1 MRLFFYNCI
10 ILILLPIL
18 ITRLIFKNLQ
28 DKDYLKNFSNRLGFY
43 KIKSYENTIWFHAVS
58 LGEVISSQKIVKK
71 LLKDNKVILSV
82 STPTGLREAKKIYG
96 QNLLVV
102 YAPWDFSIFV
112 KSFLNKFRPKA
123 LILFETEIWPSM
135 IHACWKNNIPVILS
149 NARLSESSYKK
160 YEFISVF
167 INSTLN
173 KLSLILVQSHE
184 HASRFKALGIN
195 NDIIFKVGSTKFDL
209 ESDNKF
215 ETSDINLCHD
225 FILAASTHK
234 GEDEL
239 IISSYLK
246 LKEEFKD
253 LKLVLVPRHPERANT
268 IKDIL
273 KRKNMDSEISSDIK
287 FNLNKHDVVVIN
299 ATGLLNILYKRAK
312 VSFIGGS
319 LFNKYGGH
327 NIIEPAFNKSPFIVG
342 PHMKNFE
349 DVLSLFLKKDACIQ
363 LKSPLQLYD
372 AFKKLLNND
381 ELRTHMI
388 DNAFRVVSENKGSS
402 NQQYKYIKHL
412 INQL

>member
-28 DKDYLKNFSNRLGFY
+28 DKDYLKNFTNRLGFY
-43 KIKSYENTIWFHAVS
+43 KIKSYQNTIWFHAVS

-184 HASRFKALGIN
+184 HASRFNALGIN

-209 ESDNKF
+209 ESDNEF
-215 ETSDINLCHD
+215 ETSDINSCND
-225 FILAASTHK
+225 FILAASTHT

-319 LFNKYGGH
+319 LFSKYGGH

-363 LKSPLQLYD
+363 LKSPVQLHD

-381 ELRTHMI
+381 ELRTYMI
-388 DNAFRVVSENKGSS
+388 DNAIRVVSENKGSS

-412 INQL
+412 IN

>member
-1 MRLFFYNCI
+1 M
-10 ILILLPIL
+10 LPIL
-18 ITRLIFKNLQ
+18 IIRLIFKNLQ

-43 KIKSYENTIWFHAVS
+43 KIKSYQNIIWFHAVS

-71 LLKDNKVILSV
+71 LLEDNKVILSV

-160 YEFISVF
+160 YEFINVF

-173 KLSLILVQSHE
+173 KLSLILAQSHE

-209 ESDNKF
+209 ESDNEF
-215 ETSDINLCHD
+215 ATSDANLCHD

-273 KRKNMDSEISSDIK
+273 KSKNMDSEISSDIK

-319 LFNKYGGH
+319 LFSKYGGH

-363 LKSPLQLYD
+363 LKSPVLLYD

-388 DNAFRVVSENKGSS
+388 DNAIRVVSENKGSS

-412 INQL
+412 IN

>member
-18 ITRLIFKNLQ
+18 IIRLIFKNLQ

-43 KIKSYENTIWFHAVS
+43 KIKSYQNIIWFHAVS

-71 LLKDNKVILSV
+71 LLEDNKVILSV

-160 YEFISVF
+160 YEFINVF

-173 KLSLILVQSHE
+173 KLSLILAQSHE

-209 ESDNKF
+209 ESDNQF
-215 ETSDINLCHD
+215 EISDINLCHD

-253 LKLVLVPRHPERANT
+253 LKLVLVPRHPERAST

-287 FNLNKHDVVVIN
+287 FNLNKHDIFIIN

-319 LFNKYGGH
+319 LFSKYGGH

-363 LKSPLQLYD
+363 LKSPVQLHD

-388 DNAFRVVSENKGSS
+388 DNAIRVVSENKGSS

-412 INQL
+412 IN

>member
-43 KIKSYENTIWFHAVS
+43 KIKSYQNTIWFHAVS

-160 YEFISVF
+160 YEFINVF

-173 KLSLILVQSHE
+173 KLSLILAQSHE

-209 ESDNKF
+209 ESDNEF

-273 KRKNMDSEISSDIK
+273 KSKNMDSEISSDIK

-319 LFNKYGGH
+319 LFSKYGGH

-363 LKSPLQLYD
+363 LKSPVQLHD

-388 DNAFRVVSENKGSS
+388 DNAIRVVSENKGSS

-412 INQL
+412 IN

>member
-18 ITRLIFKNLQ
+18 IIRLTFKNLQ

-43 KIKSYENTIWFHAVS
+43 KIKSYQNIIWFHAVS

-71 LLKDNKVILSV
+71 LLEDNKVILSV

-160 YEFISVF
+160 YEFINVF

-173 KLSLILVQSHE
+173 KFSLILAQSHE

-209 ESDNKF
+209 ESDNEF

-273 KRKNMDSEISSDIK
+273 KSKNMDSEISSDIK

-319 LFNKYGGH
+319 LFSKYGGH

-363 LKSPLQLYD
+363 LKSPVQLYD
-372 AFKKLLNND
+372 AYKKLLNND

-388 DNAFRVVSENKGSS
+388 DNAIRVVSENKGSS
-402 NQQYKYIKHL
+402 NQQFKYIKHL
-412 INQL
+412 IN

>member
-1 MRLFFYNCI
+1 M
-10 ILILLPIL
+10 LPIL

-28 DKDYLKNFSNRLGFY
+28 DKDYLKNFTNRLGFY
-43 KIKSYENTIWFHAVS
+43 KIKSYQNIIWFHAVS

-82 STPTGLREAKKIYG
+82 STPTGLREAKRIYG

-160 YEFISVF
+160 YNLVKLF
-167 INSTLN
+167 INKTLN
-173 KLSLILVQSHE
+173 KFSLILAQSHE
-184 HASRFKALGIN
+184 HVTRFKALGV
-195 NDIIFKVGSTKFDL
+195 NDNIIFKVGSSKFDL
-209 ESDNKF
+209 ESNNEF
-215 ETSDINLCHD
+215 ESQDFILSHD

-253 LKLVLVPRHPERANT
+253 LKLVIVPRHPERTNS
-268 IKDIL
+268 IEEIL
-273 KRKNMDSEISSDIK
+273 KDHKINFKMSSDCK
-287 FNLNKHDVVVIN
+287 FNLNKNDVVIIN
-299 ATGLLNILYKRAK
+299 ATGLLVNLYKKAK

-319 LFNKYGGH
+319 LFSKYGGH
-327 NIIEPAFNKSPFIVG
+327 NIIEPASNKSPFIVG
-342 PHMKNFE
+342 PYMKNFE
-349 DVLSLFLKKDACIQ
+349 DILNLFLKEDACIQ
-363 LKSPLQLYD
+363 LEKPSQLYD
-372 AFKKLLNND
+372 AYKKLLNND
-381 ELRTHMI
+381 ELRAHII
-388 DNAFRVVSENKGSS
+388 DNAFKVVSKNKGSS
-402 NQQYKYIKHL
+402 NEQYKYIKHL
-412 INQL
+412 IN

>member
-10 ILILLPIL
+10 TLILLPIL
-18 ITRLIFKNLQ
+18 IIRLIFKNLQ

-43 KIKSYENTIWFHAVS
+43 KIKSYQNTIWFHAVS

-71 LLKDNKVILSV
+71 LLEDNKVILSV

-173 KLSLILVQSHE
+173 KLSLILAQSHE

-209 ESDNKF
+209 ESDNEF

-319 LFNKYGGH
+319 LFSKYGGH

-363 LKSPLQLYD
+363 LKSPVQLYD
-372 AFKKLLNND
+372 AYKKLLNND

-388 DNAFRVVSENKGSS
+388 DNAIRVVSENKGSS
-402 NQQYKYIKHL
+402 NQQFKYIKHL
-412 INQL
+412 IN

>member
-18 ITRLIFKNLQ
+18 IIRLIFKNLQ

-43 KIKSYENTIWFHAVS
+43 KIKSYQNTIWFHAVS

-71 LLKDNKVILSV
+71 LLEDNKVILSV

-160 YEFISVF
+160 YEFINVF

-173 KLSLILVQSHE
+173 KLSLILAQSHE

-209 ESDNKF
+209 ESDNEF

-273 KRKNMDSEISSDIK
+273 KRKNMDSEVSSDIK

-319 LFNKYGGH
+319 LFSKYGGH

-363 LKSPLQLYD
+363 LKSPVQLYD
-372 AFKKLLNND
+372 AYKKLLNND

-388 DNAFRVVSENKGSS
+388 DNAIRVVSENKGSS

-412 INQL
+412 IN

>member
-18 ITRLIFKNLQ
+18 IIRLIFKNLQ
-28 DKDYLKNFSNRLGFY
+28 DKDYLKNFTNRLGFY
-43 KIKSYENTIWFHAVS
+43 KIKSYQNIIWFHAVS

-71 LLKDNKVILSV
+71 LLEDNKVILSV

-160 YEFISVF
+160 YEFINVF

-173 KLSLILVQSHE
+173 KLSLILAQSHE

-209 ESDNKF
+209 ESDNEF
-215 ETSDINLCHD
+215 ATSDANLCHD

-273 KRKNMDSEISSDIK
+273 KSKNMNSEISSDIK

-319 LFNKYGGH
+319 LFSKYGGH

-363 LKSPLQLYD
+363 LKSPVQLHD

-388 DNAFRVVSENKGSS
+388 DNAIRVVSENKGSS

-412 INQL
+412 IN

>member
-28 DKDYLKNFSNRLGFY
+28 DKDYLKNFTNRLGFY
-43 KIKSYENTIWFHAVS
+43 KIKSYQNTIWFHAVS

-71 LLKDNKVILSV
+71 LLEDNKVILSV
-82 STPTGLREAKKIYG
+82 STPTGLREAKRIYG

-209 ESDNKF
+209 ESDNEF

-319 LFNKYGGH
+319 LFSKYGGH

-363 LKSPLQLYD
+363 LKSPVQLHD

-388 DNAFRVVSENKGSS
+388 DNAIRVVSENKGSS

-412 INQL
+412 IN

>member
-28 DKDYLKNFSNRLGFY
+28 DKDYLKNFTNRLGFY
-43 KIKSYENTIWFHAVS
+43 KIKSYQNIIWFHAVS

-71 LLKDNKVILSV
+71 LLEDNKVILSV

-160 YEFISVF
+160 YEFINVF

-173 KLSLILVQSHE
+173 KLSLILAQSHE
-184 HASRFKALGIN
+184 HASRFKALRIN

-209 ESDNKF
+209 ESDNEF
-215 ETSDINLCHD
+215 ETSDVNLCHD

-319 LFNKYGGH
+319 LFSKYGGH
-327 NIIEPAFNKSPFIVG
+327 NIIEPAFHKSPFIVG

-363 LKSPLQLYD
+363 LKSPVLLYD

-388 DNAFRVVSENKGSS
+388 DNAIRVVSENKGSS

-412 INQL
+412 IN

>member
-18 ITRLIFKNLQ
+18 IIRLIFKNLQ
-28 DKDYLKNFSNRLGFY
+28 DKDYLKNFTNRLGFY
-43 KIKSYENTIWFHAVS
+43 KIKSYQNIIWFHAVS

-71 LLKDNKVILSV
+71 LLEDNKVILSV

-160 YEFISVF
+160 YEFINLF

-173 KLSLILVQSHE
+173 KFSLILAEIHE

-195 NDIIFKVGSTKFDL
+195 SDIIFKVGSTKFDL
-209 ESDNKF
+209 ESDNEF
-215 ETSDINLCHD
+215 ETSDVNLCHD
-225 FILAASTHK
+225 FILAASTHQ

-273 KRKNMDSEISSDIK
+273 KRKNMDSEISSDIR

-319 LFNKYGGH
+319 LFSKYGGH

-363 LKSPLQLYD
+363 LKSPVLLYD

-388 DNAFRVVSENKGSS
+388 DNAIRVVSENKGSS

-412 INQL
+412 IN

>member
-82 STPTGLREAKKIYG
+82 STPTGLREAKRIYG

-173 KLSLILVQSHE
+173 KLSLILAQSHE

-209 ESDNKF
+209 ESDNEF

-319 LFNKYGGH
+319 LFSKYGGH

-363 LKSPLQLYD
+363 LKSPVQLHD

-388 DNAFRVVSENKGSS
+388 DNAIRVVSENKGSS

-412 INQL
+412 IN

>member
-18 ITRLIFKNLQ
+18 IIRLIFKNLQ

-43 KIKSYENTIWFHAVS
+43 KIKSYQNTIWFHAVS

-71 LLKDNKVILSV
+71 LLEDNKVILSV

-173 KLSLILVQSHE
+173 KLSLVLAQSHE

-209 ESDNKF
+209 ESDNEF

-253 LKLVLVPRHPERANT
+253 LKLVLVPRHSERANT

-273 KRKNMDSEISSDIK
+273 KSKNMNSVISSDVK
-287 FNLNKHDVVVIN
+287 FNLNKHDVIVIN

-319 LFNKYGGH
+319 LFSKYGGH

-363 LKSPLQLYD
+363 LKSPVQLYD
-372 AFKKLLNND
+372 AYKKLLNND

-388 DNAFRVVSENKGSS
+388 DNAMRVVSENKGSS
-402 NQQYKYIKHL
+402 NQQFKYIKHL
-412 INQL
+412 IN

>member
-28 DKDYLKNFSNRLGFY
+28 DKDYLKNFTNRLGFF
-43 KIKSYENTIWFHAVS
+43 KIKSYQNTIWLHAVS

-82 STPTGLREAKKIYG
+82 STPTGLREAKRIYG

-195 NDIIFKVGSTKFDL
+195 SDIIFKVGSTKFDL

-273 KRKNMDSEISSDIK
+273 KSKNMESEISSDIK

-319 LFNKYGGH
+319 LFSKYGGH

-363 LKSPLQLYD
+363 LKSPVQLHD

-388 DNAFRVVSENKGSS
+388 DNAIRVVSENKGSS

-412 INQL
+412 IN

>member
-18 ITRLIFKNLQ
+18 IIRLIFKNLQ

-43 KIKSYENTIWFHAVS
+43 KIKSYQNIIWFHAVS

-71 LLKDNKVILSV
+71 LLEDNKVILSV

-173 KLSLILVQSHE
+173 KLSLILAQSHE

-209 ESDNKF
+209 ESDNEF
-215 ETSDINLCHD
+215 ATSDANLCHD

-273 KRKNMDSEISSDIK
+273 KSKNMDSEISSDIK

-319 LFNKYGGH
+319 LFSKYGGH

-363 LKSPLQLYD
+363 LKSPVLLYD

-388 DNAFRVVSENKGSS
+388 DNAIRVVSENKGSS

-412 INQL
+412 IN

>member
-1 MRLFFYNCI
+1 MRLSFYNCI

-28 DKDYLKNFSNRLGFY
+28 DKDYLKNFTNRLGFY
-43 KIKSYENTIWFHAVS
+43 KTKSYQNIIWFHAVS

-71 LLKDNKVILSV
+71 LLENNKVILSV

-96 QNLLVV
+96 ENLLVV

-112 KSFLNKFRPKA
+112 KSFLNKFRPKT

-160 YEFISVF
+160 YEFINVF

-173 KLSLILVQSHE
+173 KLSLILAQSHE

-209 ESDNKF
+209 ESDNEF
-215 ETSDINLCHD
+215 ATSDANLCHD

-273 KRKNMDSEISSDIK
+273 KSKNMDSEISSDIK

-319 LFNKYGGH
+319 LFSKYGGH

-363 LKSPLQLYD
+363 LKSPVLLYD

-388 DNAFRVVSENKGSS
+388 DNAIRVVSENKGSS

-412 INQL
+412 IN

>member
-18 ITRLIFKNLQ
+18 IIRLIFKNLQ

-43 KIKSYENTIWFHAVS
+43 KIESYQNIIWFHAVS

-71 LLKDNKVILSV
+71 LLEDNKVILSV
-82 STPTGLREAKKIYG
+82 STPTGLREAKRIYG

-160 YEFISVF
+160 YEFINVF

-173 KLSLILVQSHE
+173 KLSLILAQSHE

-209 ESDNKF
+209 ESDNEF
-215 ETSDINLCHD
+215 ATSDANLCHD

-273 KRKNMDSEISSDIK
+273 KSKNMDSEISSDIK

-319 LFNKYGGH
+319 LFSKYGGH

-363 LKSPLQLYD
+363 LKSPVQLHD

-388 DNAFRVVSENKGSS
+388 DNAIRVVSENKGSS

-412 INQL
+412 IN

>member
-18 ITRLIFKNLQ
+18 IIRLIFKNLQ
-28 DKDYLKNFSNRLGFY
+28 DKDYLKNFSNRLGLY
-43 KIKSYENTIWFHAVS
+43 KIKSYQNTIWFHAVS

-160 YEFISVF
+160 YEFINVF

-173 KLSLILVQSHE
+173 KLSLILAQSHE

-209 ESDNKF
+209 ESDNEF
-215 ETSDINLCHD
+215 ATSDANLCHD

-273 KRKNMDSEISSDIK
+273 KRKNMDSEISSDIR

-319 LFNKYGGH
+319 LFSKYGGH

-363 LKSPLQLYD
+363 LKNPVQLYD

-388 DNAFRVVSENKGSS
+388 DNAIRVVSENKGSS

-412 INQL
+412 IN

>member
-18 ITRLIFKNLQ
+18 IIRLIFKNLQ

-43 KIKSYENTIWFHAVS
+43 KIKSYQNIIWFHAVS

-209 ESDNKF
+209 ESDNEF

-239 IISSYLK
+239 IINSYLK

-319 LFNKYGGH
+319 LFSKYGGH

-363 LKSPLQLYD
+363 LKSPVQLHD

-381 ELRTHMI
+381 ELRTYMI
-388 DNAFRVVSENKGSS
+388 DNAIRVVSENKGSS

-412 INQL
+412 IN

>member
-43 KIKSYENTIWFHAVS
+43 KIKSYQNTIWFHAVS

-82 STPTGLREAKKIYG
+82 STPTGLREAKRIYG

-167 INSTLN
+167 INSTLS

-273 KRKNMDSEISSDIK
+273 KRKNMDSKISSDIK

-319 LFNKYGGH
+319 LFSKYGGH

-363 LKSPLQLYD
+363 LKSPLQLHD

-381 ELRTHMI
+381 ELRTYMI
-388 DNAFRVVSENKGSS
+388 DNAIRVVSENKGSS

-412 INQL
+412 IN

>member
-18 ITRLIFKNLQ
+18 IIRLIFKNLQ

-43 KIKSYENTIWFHAVS
+43 KIKSYQNIIWFHAVS

-71 LLKDNKVILSV
+71 LLEDNKVILSV

-160 YEFISVF
+160 YEFINVF

-173 KLSLILVQSHE
+173 KLSLILAQSHE

-209 ESDNKF
+209 ESDNEF
-215 ETSDINLCHD
+215 ETSDANLCHD

-273 KRKNMDSEISSDIK
+273 KSKNMESEISSDIK

-319 LFNKYGGH
+319 LFSKYGGH

-363 LKSPLQLYD
+363 LKSPVQLYD

-388 DNAFRVVSENKGSS
+388 DNAIRVVSENKGSS

-412 INQL
+412 IN

>member
-18 ITRLIFKNLQ
+18 IIRLIFKNLQ

-43 KIKSYENTIWFHAVS
+43 KIKSYQNTIWFHAVS

-71 LLKDNKVILSV
+71 LLEDNKVILSV

-160 YEFISVF
+160 YEFINVF

-173 KLSLILVQSHE
+173 KLSLVLAQSHE

-209 ESDNKF
+209 ESDNEF

-246 LKEEFKD
+246 LKKEFKD
-253 LKLVLVPRHPERANT
+253 LKLVLVPRHSERANT

-273 KRKNMDSEISSDIK
+273 KSKNMNSVISSDVK
-287 FNLNKHDVVVIN
+287 FNLNKHDVIVIN

-319 LFNKYGGH
+319 LFSKYGGH

-363 LKSPLQLYD
+363 LKSPVQLYD
-372 AFKKLLNND
+372 AYKKLLNND

-388 DNAFRVVSENKGSS
+388 DNAMRVVSENKGSS
-402 NQQYKYIKHL
+402 NQQFKYIKHL
-412 INQL
+412 IN

>member
-18 ITRLIFKNLQ
+18 IIRLIFKNLQ

-43 KIKSYENTIWFHAVS
+43 KIKSYQNIIWFHAVS

-71 LLKDNKVILSV
+71 LLEDNKVILSV

-112 KSFLNKFRPKA
+112 KSFLNKFRPKV

-160 YEFISVF
+160 YEFINVF

-195 NDIIFKVGSTKFDL
+195 SDIIFKVGSTKFDL
-209 ESDNKF
+209 ESDNEF
-215 ETSDINLCHD
+215 ETSDVNLCHD
-225 FILAASTHK
+225 FILAASTHQ

-273 KRKNMDSEISSDIK
+273 KSKNMDSEISSDIK

-319 LFNKYGGH
+319 LFSKYGGH

-363 LKSPLQLYD
+363 LKNPVQLYD

-388 DNAFRVVSENKGSS
+388 DNAIRVVSENKGSS

-412 INQL
+412 IN

>member
-18 ITRLIFKNLQ
+18 IIRLIFKNLK

-43 KIKSYENTIWFHAVS
+43 KIKSYQNTIWFHAVS

-82 STPTGLREAKKIYG
+82 STPTGLREAKRIYG

-160 YEFISVF
+160 YEFTNVF

-195 NDIIFKVGSTKFDL
+195 SDIIFKVGSTKFDL
-209 ESDNKF
+209 ESDNEF
-215 ETSDINLCHD
+215 ETSDINSCND

-268 IKDIL
+268 IKDML
-273 KRKNMDSEISSDIK
+273 ERKNMDSEISSDIK

-319 LFNKYGGH
+319 LFSKYGGH

-363 LKSPLQLYD
+363 LKSPLQLHD

-381 ELRTHMI
+381 ELRTYMI
-388 DNAFRVVSENKGSS
+388 DNAIRVVSENKGSS

-412 INQL
+412 IN

>member
-18 ITRLIFKNLQ
+18 IIRLIFKNLQ

-43 KIKSYENTIWFHAVS
+43 KIKSYPNTIWFHAVS

-71 LLKDNKVILSV
+71 LLEDNKVILSV

-173 KLSLILVQSHE
+173 KLSLVLAQSHE
-184 HASRFKALGIN
+184 HASRFEALGIN

-209 ESDNKF
+209 ESDNEF

-253 LKLVLVPRHPERANT
+253 LKLVLVPRHSERANT

-273 KRKNMDSEISSDIK
+273 KSKNMNSEISSDVK
-287 FNLNKHDVVVIN
+287 FNLNKHDVIVIN

-319 LFNKYGGH
+319 LFSKYGGH

-363 LKSPLQLYD
+363 LKSPVQLYD
-372 AFKKLLNND
+372 AYKKLLNND

-388 DNAFRVVSENKGSS
+388 DNAIRVVSENKGSS
-402 NQQYKYIKHL
+402 NQQFKYIKHL
-412 INQL
+412 IN

>member
-1 MRLFFYNCI
+1 M
-10 ILILLPIL
+10 LPIL
-18 ITRLIFKNLQ
+18 IIRLIFKNLQ

-43 KIKSYENTIWFHAVS
+43 KIKSYQNIIWFHAVS

-71 LLKDNKVILSV
+71 LLEDNKVILSV

-160 YEFISVF
+160 YEFINVF

-173 KLSLILVQSHE
+173 KLSLILAQSHE

-209 ESDNKF
+209 ESDNEF
-215 ETSDINLCHD
+215 ETSDVNLCHD

-239 IISSYLK
+239 IISCYLK

-273 KRKNMDSEISSDIK
+273 KSKNMDSEISSDIK
-287 FNLNKHDVVVIN
+287 FNLNRHDVVVIN

-319 LFNKYGGH
+319 LFSKYGGH

-363 LKSPLQLYD
+363 LKSPVQLHD

-388 DNAFRVVSENKGSS
+388 DNAIRVVSENKGSS

-412 INQL
+412 IN

>member
-18 ITRLIFKNLQ
+18 IIRLIFKNLQ

-43 KIKSYENTIWFHAVS
+43 KIKSYQNTIWFHAVS

-71 LLKDNKVILSV
+71 LLEDNKVILSV

-160 YEFISVF
+160 YEFINVF

-173 KLSLILVQSHE
+173 KLSLVLAQSHE

-209 ESDNKF
+209 ESDNEF

-253 LKLVLVPRHPERANT
+253 LKLVLVPRHSERANT

-273 KRKNMDSEISSDIK
+273 KSKNMNSEISSDVK
-287 FNLNKHDVVVIN
+287 FNLNKHDVIVIN

-319 LFNKYGGH
+319 LFSKYGGH

-363 LKSPLQLYD
+363 LKSPVQLYD
-372 AFKKLLNND
+372 AYKKLLNND

-388 DNAFRVVSENKGSS
+388 DNAIRVVSENKGSS
-402 NQQYKYIKHL
+402 NQQFKYIKHL
-412 INQL
+412 IN

>member
-1 MRLFFYNCI
+1 M
-10 ILILLPIL
+10 LPIL
-18 ITRLIFKNLQ
+18 IIRLIFKNLQ

-43 KIKSYENTIWFHAVS
+43 KIKSYQNIIWFHAVS

-71 LLKDNKVILSV
+71 LLEDNKVILSV

-160 YEFISVF
+160 YEFINVF

-173 KLSLILVQSHE
+173 KLSLILAQSHE

-209 ESDNKF
+209 ESDNEF
-215 ETSDINLCHD
+215 ETSDVNLCHD

-239 IISSYLK
+239 IISCYLK

-273 KRKNMDSEISSDIK
+273 KSKNMESEMSSDIK
-287 FNLNKHDVVVIN
+287 FNLNKHDIVVIN

-319 LFNKYGGH
+319 LFSKYGGH

-381 ELRTHMI
+381 ELRTYMI
-388 DNAFRVVSENKGSS
+388 DNAIRVVSENKGSS

-412 INQL
+412 IN